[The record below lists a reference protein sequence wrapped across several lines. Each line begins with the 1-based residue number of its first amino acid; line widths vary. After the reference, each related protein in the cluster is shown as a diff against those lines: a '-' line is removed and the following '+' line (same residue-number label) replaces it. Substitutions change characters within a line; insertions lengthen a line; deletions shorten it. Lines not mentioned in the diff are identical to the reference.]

1 MNPAKQDF
9 ILEKHVFKMMEIETA
24 SACEVNCFM
33 EADCVSYNLKPQQ
46 NGTILCELSDSDH
59 PNNQQDLRYKEG
71 TVYKSFKVSWIILI
85 YFECMKR
92 ENQNKI
98 KERFEILF
106 TFHVKCNFISSQNRC
121 SSMLCPS
128 TKRCQ
133 TGFTRKGYR
142 CVCANGLLGENC
154 TEGMSRNEEL
164 FKVPGGQWR
173 CEGDSFT
180 AWSCMRS

>member
-1 MNPAKQDF
+1 MLSGEGNHTLKGWMDTWTHECVNAIMHSHMSELMDVCVHLKLINKEMGVSVGMNW
-9 ILEKHVFKMMEIETA
+9 LEEGGKLGT
-24 SACEVNCFM
+24 SA
-33 EADCVSYNLKPQQ
+33 
-46 NGTILCELSDSDH
+46 IDSI
-59 PNNQQDLRYKEG
+59 N
-71 TVYKSFKVSWIILI
+71 
-85 YFECMKR
+85 
-92 ENQNKI
+92 
-98 KERFEILF
+98 
-106 TFHVKCNFISSQNRC
+106 NFISSQNRC

-180 AWSCMRS
+180 AWSCMRSWMAFVVLNCWDGLVILTEDLSWPLPHSDRLVIGLT

>member
-9 ILEKHVFKMMEIETA
+9 ILEKHVFKMVEIETA

-46 NGTILCELSDSDH
+46 NGKLLYEFSDSDH
-59 PNNQQDLRYKEG
+59 ANNQH
-71 TVYKSFKVSWIILI
+71 I
-85 YFECMKR
+85 
-92 ENQNKI
+92 
-98 KERFEILF
+98 
-106 TFHVKCNFISSQNRC
+106 FISSQNGC

-128 TKRCQ
+128 PRRCQ

-180 AWSCMRS
+180 A